1 MITMQK
7 FSDTLFLRILAIIS
21 NPFPGGVAPLL
32 LCDAA
37 LRPTSW
43 PVPHLPAHHLL
54 LVLAII
60 IIIVTII
67 TTTTI
72 IVIIVLTIT
81 ITTTIIIIIITKK
94 DNDMMFFSL
103 RAFSN

>member
-1 MITMQK
+1 M
-7 FSDTLFLRILAIIS
+7 LLRILKIIS
-21 NPFPGGVAPLL
+21 NPSPGGVTLLL

-37 LRPTSW
+37 LRPPSW

-60 IIIVTII
+60 IIIVTI
-67 TTTTI
+67 TTTT
-72 IVIIVLTIT
+72 T
-81 ITTTIIIIIITKK
+81 IIIIITKK
-94 DNDMMFFSL
+94 DNDIKLLGL